1 MQARAILEIRPSHDA
16 GASRGGELMCIEP
29 DRCMDFTV
37 YASVPTHLRVQRL
50 PLTKSPTD
58 AHNRNAAAAQ
68 VSGRLARS
76 RAGA

>member
-1 MQARAILEIRPSHDA
+1 
-16 GASRGGELMCIEP
+16 MCIEP

-68 VSGRLARS
+68 VSGRFARS
-76 RAGA
+76 RDGA